1 MESLKELYKAGN
13 GPSSSHTMGP
23 QRAAE
28 QFKNKYPEA
37 ASFKAHL
44 YGSLA
49 ATGEGHLTDYII
61 KKTLE
66 PKHVEIIWREDIVKP
81 YHPNGMMLEAI
92 DAEGNVIGDWTIY
105 SVGGGTIAEEGMRNA
120 GGNDTYPHSTMEEII
135 AWCKEN
141 HKNFVD
147 YVKTYDDEDIMD
159 FLVTIKD
166 AMKQSIIDGLNT
178 TEVIPG
184 KLNLE
189 RKAHYFYKQYLA
201 NKELNTLLYSYA
213 LAASEQNASGNV
225 IVTAPTCGSAGVL
238 PGVFFA
244 MQDFYGYSD
253 EMILEALA
261 VAGLVGVLVKRNGS
275 VSGAEVGCQGEV
287 GVACAMAAAAIAYLK
302 GGSLR
307 QIEYAAE
314 IGLEHHL
321 GMTCDPAYG
330 YVQIPCIERNAMG
343 AQRAVDAANYAL
355 LTDGE
360 HHVTFDQIVKI
371 MDETGRDMMDK
382 YKETA
387 QGGIALLYEE
397 SGEFDDNEE

>member
-1 MESLKELYKAGN
+1 
-13 GPSSSHTMGP
+13 
-23 QRAAE
+23 
-28 QFKNKYPEA
+28 
-37 ASFKAHL
+37 
-44 YGSLA
+44 
-49 ATGEGHLTDYII
+49 
-61 KKTLE
+61 
-66 PKHVEIIWREDIVKP
+66 
-81 YHPNGMMLEAI
+81 
-92 DAEGNVIGDWTIY
+92 
-105 SVGGGTIAEEGMRNA
+105 MRNA
-120 GGNDTYPHSTMEEII
+120 GGNDTYPHTTMEEII

-141 HKNFVD
+141 NKNFVD

-159 FLVTIKD
+159 YLVTIKD
-166 AMKQSIIDGLNT
+166 AMKKSVEDGLKA

-189 RKAHYFYKQYLA
+189 RKAGYFYKQYLA
-201 NKELNTLLYSYA
+201 NKQFNTLIYSYA
-213 LAASEQNASGNV
+213 LAASEQNASGYV

-238 PGVFFA
+238 PGTFFA
-244 MQDFYGYSD
+244 MQDFYGYD
-253 EMILEALA
+253 DDMILDALA
-261 VAGLVGVLVKRNGS
+261 VAGLVGVIVKRNGS

-287 GVACAMAAAAIAYLK
+287 GVACAMAAAAVAFLK

-360 HHVTFDQIVKI
+360 HHVTFDQIVGI

-382 YKETA
+382 YRETSK
-387 QGGIALLYEE
+387 GGIAKL
-397 SGEFDDNEE
+397 FFTC

>member
-135 AWCKEN
+135 TWCKEN

-184 KLNLE
+184 KLNLQ

-287 GVACAMAAAAIAYLK
+287 GVACAMAAAAVAFLK

-371 MDETGRDMMDK
+371 MDETGRDLMDK
-382 YKETA
+382 YRETSK
-387 QGGIALLYEE
+387 GGIAQL
-397 SGEFDDNEE
+397 FFTC

>member
-92 DAEGNVIGDWTIY
+92 DADGNVIGDWTIY

-120 GGNDTYPHSTMEEII
+120 GGNDTYPHSTMEDII
-135 AWCKEN
+135 AWCNEN

-147 YVKTYDDEDIMD
+147 YVKMHDDEDIME
-159 FLVTIKD
+159 FLGTIKD

-178 TEVIPG
+178 NEVIPG
-184 KLNLE
+184 KLNLK
-189 RKAHYFYKQYLA
+189 RRASYFYKQYLA
-201 NKELNTLLYSYA
+201 NKQLNTLVYAYA

-238 PGVFFA
+238 PGIFFA

-343 AQRAVDAANYAL
+343 AQRALDAANYAL

-371 MDETGRDMMDK
+371 MDETGRDLMEK
-382 YKETA
+382 YRETSK
-387 QGGIALLYEE
+387 GGIAQL
-397 SGEFDDNEE
+397 FFTC

>member
-1 MESLKELYKAGN
+1 MESLKERYKAGN

-238 PGVFFA
+238 PGSRRFTP
-244 MQDFYGYSD
+244 
-253 EMILEALA
+253 
-261 VAGLVGVLVKRNGS
+261 VLVVIDQLSCFPEPFIRWIISVAFNPTWEMSRNWIGFVLTFNCS
-275 VSGAEVGCQGEV
+275 IRNWFTFLCIISLVEFAVYD
-287 GVACAMAAAAIAYLK
+287 CATTAVNFNRCD
-302 GGSLR
+302 SLTVENPVHSFCNLR
-307 QIEYAAE
+307 RYSNNFMVFKLPRE
-314 IGLEHHL
+314 
-321 GMTCDPAYG
+321 
-330 YVQIPCIERNAMG
+330 
-343 AQRAVDAANYAL
+343 
-355 LTDGE
+355 
-360 HHVTFDQIVKI
+360 
-371 MDETGRDMMDK
+371 
-382 YKETA
+382 
-387 QGGIALLYEE
+387 
-397 SGEFDDNEE
+397 

>member
-1 MESLKELYKAGN
+1 MESLKELYKIGN

-28 QFKNKYPEA
+28 QFKNKYPDA
-37 ASFKAHL
+37 ASYRAHL

-66 PKHVEIIWREDIVKP
+66 PKNVEIIWREDVVKP
-81 YHPNGMMLEAI
+81 YHPNGMMLEAV
-92 DAEGNVIGDWTIY
+92 DADGNTIGDWTIY

-120 GGNDTYPHSTMEEII
+120 GGDDKYPHSTLEEVIT
-135 AWCKEN
+135 WCKEN
-141 HKNFVD
+141 NKNFVD
-147 YVKTYDDEDIMD
+147 YVKTYDDADIMD
-159 FLVTIKD
+159 YLAKIKD
-166 AMKQSIIDGLNT
+166 AMENSIKEGLAA

-189 RKAHYFYKQYLA
+189 RKANFFHEQYLK
-201 NKELNTLLYSYA
+201 NKQPSTLIYSYA
-213 LAASEQNASGNV
+213 LAASEQNASGYV
-225 IVTAPTCGSAGVL
+225 IVTAPTCGSAGVI
-238 PGVFFA
+238 PGIFFA
-244 MQDFYGYSD
+244 LKELDGYTD
-253 EMILEALA
+253 EHIIEALA
-261 VAGLVGVLVKRNGS
+261 VACLIGIVVKINGS

-287 GVACAMAAAAIAYLK
+287 GVACAMAAGAIAYLK
-302 GGSLR
+302 GGTLR

-330 YVQIPCIERNAMG
+330 YVQIPCIERNAMA
-343 AQRAVDAANYAL
+343 AQRALDAAKYAL
-355 LTDGE
+355 LTNGE
-360 HHVTFDQIVKI
+360 HHVTFDQVVEI

-382 YKETA
+382 YRETSK
-387 QGGIALLYEE
+387 GGLAKL
-397 SGEFDDNEE
+397 FFTC

>member
-1 MESLKELYKAGN
+1 MESLKELYKVGN

-37 ASFKAHL
+37 ASYKAHL

-66 PKHVEIIWREDIVKP
+66 PKHVEILWREDVVKP
-81 YHPNGMMLEAI
+81 YHPNGMMLEAV
-92 DAEGNVIGDWTIY
+92 DTEGNIIGDWTIY

-120 GGNDTYPHSTMEEII
+120 GGNDTYPHTTMEEII

-141 HKNFVD
+141 NKNFVD

-159 FLVTIKD
+159 YLVTIKD
-166 AMKQSIIDGLNT
+166 AMKKSVEDGLKA

-189 RKAHYFYKQYLA
+189 RKAGYFYKQYLA
-201 NKELNTLLYSYA
+201 NKQFNTLIYSYA
-213 LAASEQNASGNV
+213 LAASEQNASGYV

-238 PGVFFA
+238 PGTFFA
-244 MQDFYGYSD
+244 MQDFYGYD
-253 EMILEALA
+253 DDMILDALA
-261 VAGLVGVLVKRNGS
+261 VAGLVGVIVKRNGS

-287 GVACAMAAAAIAYLK
+287 GVACAMAAAAVAFLK

-360 HHVTFDQIVKI
+360 HHVTFDQIVGI

-382 YKETA
+382 YRETSK
-387 QGGIALLYEE
+387 GGIAKL
-397 SGEFDDNEE
+397 FFTC